1 MIETIMKSG
10 FCALSGYLF
19 AYAVATLALYV
30 LATIANAFMRSVKID
45 TDEIRKLFMTN
56 LTVANTL
63 YILRKEFGMETAKI
77 FLKKLCMFI
86 NIAPSTQEETK
97 QAFDTPNP
105 DFEDALQYFSA
116 VAVHADVIITRNEKH
131 FRFSDIPVMDARTYL
146 EGEYKMYGWTEDDN
160 TVLNEPPVDYGK
172 L

>member
-1 MIETIMKSG
+1 MKQKVFIDTNIIIDYIGHRAHFLSASTIMDMG
-10 FCALSGYLF
+10 CRGEIELF
-19 AYAVATLALYV
+19 
-30 LATIANAFMRSVKID
+30 I
-45 TDEIRKLFMTN
+45 TN

-63 YILRKEFGMETAKI
+63 YILRKEVGMETAKNY
-77 FLKKLCMFI
+77 LKKLCMFI

-146 EGEYKMYGWTEDDN
+146 EGEYKMYDCTEDSG
-160 TVLNEPPVDYGK
+160 TTALNEPEVEYHTS
-172 L
+172 